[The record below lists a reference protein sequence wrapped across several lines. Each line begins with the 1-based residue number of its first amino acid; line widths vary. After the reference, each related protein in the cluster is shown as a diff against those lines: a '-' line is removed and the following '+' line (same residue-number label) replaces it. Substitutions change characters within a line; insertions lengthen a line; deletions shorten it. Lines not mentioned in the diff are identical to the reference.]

1 MFYDESE
8 LNFAVKAQDP
18 MPSIPL
24 PSESSPLILPGE
36 PNPENKPGLIPI
48 FQYIS
53 NIYRQYIEN
62 EVNVGY
68 LKIDVASELDGAP
81 IPNTKLTISKPLGNN
96 FFMSQVAFTDE
107 NGRVPLIPLPTRSEE
122 LSQTPS
128 YPVPYT
134 IWNLSAQAPGY
145 YEVIVYDIPI
155 FPGITTTQSFR
166 LRPSETDSLLPAE
179 EIFASATV
187 NNIKKR

>member
-1 MFYDESE
+1 MFYDELE
-8 LNFAVKAQDP
+8 LNLAIKAQDP

-24 PSESSPLILPGE
+24 PSESSPLVLPGE

-62 EVNVGY
+62 EINVGY
-68 LKIDVASELDGAP
+68 LKVDVASELDGTP

-96 FFMSQVAFTDE
+96 FFMSQVVFTDE

-145 YEVIVYDIPI
+145 YEVIVHDIPI
-155 FPGITTTQSFR
+155 FPGVTTTQSFR
-166 LRPSETDSLLPAE
+166 LRPSGSNRLPPVE
-179 EIFASATV
+179 EIYASG
-187 NNIKKR
+187 I